1 MAQPNLALRTTR
13 NGLFSHYVVA
23 GSKNPPPLGVG
34 SVNIEIKDNRVLQAR
49 YKGNINCTAE
59 DTKTIESYIASI
71 KIPDKK
77 NQAA

>member
-34 SVNIEIKDNRVLQAR
+34 SVKAL
-49 YKGNINCTAE
+49 
-59 DTKTIESYIASI
+59 
-71 KIPDKK
+71 
-77 NQAA
+77 

>member
-34 SVNIEIKDNRVLQAR
+34 SVKSLSQGVGSGAVFTAQKQA
-49 YKGNINCTAE
+49 GWLMPT
-59 DTKTIESYIASI
+59 
-71 KIPDKK
+71 
-77 NQAA
+77 